1 MISKSKE
8 ILKLLLKYKNLD
20 EEEIKLIWFSHKK
33 EIKKKIKFLK
43 ILLKNKNYE
52 KLIEYNIDLIC

>member
-33 EIKKKIKFLK
+33 EIKKKIKILK

-52 KLIEYNIDLIC
+52 KLI